1 MHPVLCYPVIL
12 KEQKMS
18 TNKDPQKNN
27 YNKWLALINIP
38 IQMGVIIFLFSYLGN
53 WLDQNHPSPKVYYVK
68 VMVLI
73 GVFLAL
79 YNVIRQVNEINNKQ

>member
-1 MHPVLCYPVIL
+1 MP
-12 KEQKMS
+12 
-18 TNKDPQKNN
+18 TNNSPKKNN

-53 WLDQNHPSPKVYYVK
+53 WMDENCPSTKVYYVK
-68 VMVLI
+68 VMVMI

-79 YNVIRQVNEINNKQ
+79 YNVIRQVNEINKKQ